1 MEKLAETEF
10 DAADQLSTNARGDRR
25 RLRHQGHRRGG
36 PLPRTGDTPRSYSRA
51 AVGRT
56 TEQHTPEAAGRTKVI
71 DVAYHLVR
79 HRVLQG
85 DIEAVCVKTEDMKAD
100 MLTKAVPGLREE
112 AGAEG
117 MGLGVLW

>member
-1 MEKLAETEF
+1 M
-10 DAADQLSTNARGDRR
+10 
-25 RLRHQGHRRGG
+25 
-36 PLPRTGDTPRSYSRA
+36 
-51 AVGRT
+51 
-56 TEQHTPEAAGRTKVI
+56 HT
-71 DVAYHLVR
+71 YHLVR

-100 MLTKAVPGLREE
+100 MLTKAVLGPREE